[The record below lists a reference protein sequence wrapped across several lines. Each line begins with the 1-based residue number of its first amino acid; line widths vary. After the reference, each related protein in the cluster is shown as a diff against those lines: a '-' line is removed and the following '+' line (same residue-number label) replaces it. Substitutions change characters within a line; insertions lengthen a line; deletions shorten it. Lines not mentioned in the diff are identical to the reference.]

1 VDTTTRKIDWLSIDL
16 ASRDARKAQAA
27 RAMSLEERTKRALA
41 KGEKLLAEA
50 RLAHRLSTR
59 S

>member
-1 VDTTTRKIDWLSIDL
+1 MELTKRSVDWLAIDL
-16 ASRDARKAQAA
+16 LSLQDRKAQAA
-27 RAMSLEERTKRALA
+27 RSMTIEERTKRALA

-59 S
+59 I